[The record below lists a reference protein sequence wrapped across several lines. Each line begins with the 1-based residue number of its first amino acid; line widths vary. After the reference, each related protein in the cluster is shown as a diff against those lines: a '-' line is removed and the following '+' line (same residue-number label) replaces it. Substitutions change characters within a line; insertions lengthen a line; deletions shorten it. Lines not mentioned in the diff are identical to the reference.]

1 MCKRNNNNN
10 VKIVGKRFDNKLAQ
24 RRLWHMS
31 TQNISLE
38 IDIKM
43 VTRDCD
49 KGDDTLA

>member
-1 MCKRNNNNN
+1 
-10 VKIVGKRFDNKLAQ
+10 
-24 RRLWHMS
+24 MS

-49 KGDDTLA
+49 KGDDTLASICVSVDGNIIISVEVSIRVMILT